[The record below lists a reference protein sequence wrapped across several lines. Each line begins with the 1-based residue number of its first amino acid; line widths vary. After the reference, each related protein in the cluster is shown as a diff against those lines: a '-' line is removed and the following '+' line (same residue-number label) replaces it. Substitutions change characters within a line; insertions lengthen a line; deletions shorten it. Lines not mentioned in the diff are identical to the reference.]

1 MRPKMSAALQ
11 TDFSG
16 WKLFATAVLVALN
29 GIFVAAEFA
38 LVKVRS
44 ARIDALANKGNK
56 KAGMVR
62 HILSDLNLYLSACQ
76 LGITLASLAL
86 GWLAEP
92 AIATLLVSA
101 AESAGLN
108 ISDGPAVHIV
118 SLILALSIVTILHI
132 TIGEQAPK
140 VFAIQKPEPMALFI
154 AYPLHVF
161 AVTFRPFI
169 WFINVI
175 SNRLLRIVGI
185 TAVNEHDQGHDID
198 ELRAVLRSATRSG
211 HISTGQRAFGENIL
225 GLMRL
230 EVRHIMLPRVDI
242 VFLSTEKTTE
252 ENLEIVKKSDHTRF
266 PLCGATLEDVRGV
279 VHGKDILTA
288 LLSKQTV
295 DLVELSRPL
304 ATIPDTQL
312 LSRLIL
318 EQQKAQQQCAI
329 VVDEHGTTVGMAF
342 LEDAL
347 EEIVGPLHDEFDK
360 KVPWVTTSKEG
371 MIEMAGSIPLPEA
384 EHLLGLELSNDTD
397 TVGGFVTD
405 TLGRLPET
413 GETLEFSPYLITVL
427 SMSKRRVA
435 RVRFEIQEP
444 SETEGK

>member
-1 MRPKMSAALQ
+1 ME

-38 LVKVRS
+38 LVKVRA
-44 ARIDALANKGNK
+44 ARIDALVNKGNK
-56 KAGMVR
+56 KAAMVKR
-62 HILSDLNLYLSACQ
+62 ILGDLNLYLSACQ

-101 AESAGLN
+101 AASAG
-108 ISDGPAVHIV
+108 IDIAGQAVHIV
-118 SLILALSIVTILHI
+118 ALILALSIVTILHI

-140 VFAIQKPEPMALFI
+140 VFAISKPEPMALFI
-154 AYPLHVF
+154 AYPLHFF
-161 AVTFRPFI
+161 AITFRPLI
-169 WFINVI
+169 WFINVV
-175 SNRLLRIVGI
+175 SNWLLRLVGI
-185 TAVNEHDQGHDID
+185 ADVNEHDQGHDVD

-211 HISTGQRAFGENIL
+211 HISSGQRAFGENIL

-242 VFLSTEKTTE
+242 VYLSTEKTTE

-413 GETLEFSPYLITVL
+413 GETLEFAPYLITVL

-435 RVRFEIQEP
+435 RVRFEVKDA
-444 SETEGK
+444 SDNGDT

>member
-1 MRPKMSAALQ
+1 MNAPLQ

-16 WKLFATAVLVALN
+16 WKLIATALLVAIN

-44 ARIDALANKGNK
+44 ARIDVMANRGSK
-56 KAGMVR
+56 KAQLVR
-62 HILSDLNLYLSACQ
+62 HMLADLSLYLSACQ
-76 LGITLASLAL
+76 LGVTLASLAL

-92 AIATLLVSA
+92 AIATLIVSLA
-101 AESAGLN
+101 DSAGIN
-108 ISDGPAVHIV
+108 ITNGPAVHII

-140 VFAIQKPEPMALFI
+140 VFALQKPESMALSI
-154 AYPLHVF
+154 AYPLHLF
-161 AVTFRPFI
+161 AITFRPFI
-169 WFINVI
+169 WVINVI
-175 SNRLLRIVGI
+175 SNSLLHLVGI
-185 TAVNEHDQGHDID
+185 SNVNGHEDEHDVD

-211 HISTGQRAFGENIL
+211 HISSDQRALGENIL

-242 VFLSTEKTTE
+242 VYLSTERTTE
-252 ENLEIVKKSDHTRF
+252 ENLEIVKNTDHTRF
-266 PLCGATLEDVRGV
+266 PLCVATLEDVQGV

-288 LLSKQTV
+288 LLSNDDI
-295 DLVELSRPL
+295 DLVKLSRPL
-304 ATIPDTQL
+304 ATIPNTQL
-312 LSRLIL
+312 LSTLIL
-318 EQQKAQQQCAI
+318 ELQKAQQQCAI

-347 EEIVGPLHDEFDK
+347 EEIVGPLYDEFDK
-360 KVPWVTTSKEG
+360 KMPRVTTMEEG
-371 MIEMAGSIPLPEA
+371 IIEMAGSVPLPEA
-384 EHLLGLELSNDTD
+384 EHLLDLELSNDTD

-413 GETLEFSPYLITVL
+413 GETLEFPPYLITVL

-435 RVRFEIQEP
+435 RVRFQAIDID
-444 SETEGK
+444 SEAK

>member
-1 MRPKMSAALQ
+1 MSAPLPS
-11 TDFSG
+11 DFSA
-16 WKLFATAVLVALN
+16 WKLVATAFLVALN

-38 LVKVRS
+38 LVKVRT
-44 ARIDALANKGNK
+44 ARIETLAKKGNK
-56 KAGMVR
+56 KAKLVK
-62 HILSDLNLYLSACQ
+62 HILGDLNLYLSACQ

-92 AIATLLVSA
+92 AIATLIVSA
-101 AESAGLN
+101 AESAGIN
-108 ISDGPAVHIV
+108 ITAGPAVHII

-140 VFAIQKPEPMALFI
+140 VFAIQKPEPMALAI
-154 AYPLHVF
+154 AYPLHAF
-161 AVTFRPFI
+161 AITFRPFI

-175 SNRLLRIVGI
+175 SNWLLRIVGI
-185 TAVNEHDQGHDID
+185 ADASEHDQGHDVD

-211 HISTGQRAFGENIL
+211 HISSGQRAFGENIL
-225 GLMRL
+225 GLMKL

-242 VFLSTEKTTE
+242 VYLSTEKTTE
-252 ENLEIVKKSDHTRF
+252 ANLEIVKTTDHTRF

-288 LLSKQTV
+288 LLGNQEI

-304 ATIPDTQL
+304 PTIPDTQL
-312 LSRLIL
+312 LSTLIL

-360 KVPWVTTSKEG
+360 KVPWVTNSKDG
-371 MIEMAGSIPLPEA
+371 IIEMAGSVPLPEA

-413 GETLEFSPYLITVL
+413 GETLEFPPYLITVL

-435 RVRFEIQEP
+435 RVRFAVSDE
-444 SETEGK
+444 SETDE

>member
-1 MRPKMSAALQ
+1 MRRTMSAALQ

-16 WKLFATAVLVALN
+16 WKLFATAMLVALN

-38 LVKVRS
+38 LVKVRV
-44 ARIDALANKGNK
+44 ARIDALANKGSK

-101 AESAGLN
+101 AASAG
-108 ISDGPAVHIV
+108 IDIAGPAVHIV
-118 SLILALSIVTILHI
+118 ALILALSIVTILHI

-140 VFAIQKPEPMALFI
+140 VFAIQKPEPMAMFI

-175 SNRLLRIVGI
+175 SNWLLRLVGI
-185 TAVNEHDQGHDID
+185 TDVNEHDQGHDVD

-211 HISTGQRAFGENIL
+211 HISKGQRAFGENIL

-230 EVRHIMLPRVDI
+230 EVRHIMLPRVD
-242 VFLSTEKTTE
+242 VVYLSTEKTTE

-266 PLCGATLEDVRGV
+266 PLCGETLEDVHGV

-288 LLSKQTV
+288 LLSKQEV

-371 MIEMAGSIPLPEA
+371 TIEMAGSIPLPEA

-435 RVRFEIQEP
+435 RVRFEIQERTA
-444 SETEGK
+444 EKEAE

>member
-1 MRPKMSAALQ
+1 MSAPLQ
-11 TDFSG
+11 TDFSA
-16 WKLFATAVLVALN
+16 WKLVATAILVALN
-29 GIFVAAEFA
+29 GVFVAAEFA
-38 LVKVRS
+38 LVKVRV
-44 ARIDALANKGNK
+44 ARIEALANKGSK
-56 KAGMVR
+56 KANLVR

-101 AESAGLN
+101 AEKIGFSVT
-108 ISDGPAVHIV
+108 DGPAVHIV

-140 VFAIQKPEPMALFI
+140 VFAIQKPEPMALSI
-154 AYPLHVF
+154 AYPLHAF
-161 AVTFRPFI
+161 AITFRPFI

-175 SNRLLRIVGI
+175 SNGLLRLVGI
-185 TAVNEHDQGHDID
+185 SAANEHDQGHDVD

-211 HISTGQRAFGENIL
+211 HISKGQRALGENIL

-242 VFLSTEKTTE
+242 VYLSTEKTTE
-252 ENLEIVKKSDHTRF
+252 ENLEIVNKTDHTRF
-266 PLCGATLEDVRGV
+266 PLCGANLEDVRGV

-288 LLSKQTV
+288 LLSNQEV
-295 DLVELSRPL
+295 DLLAMCRPL

-360 KVPWVTTSKEG
+360 KVPWVTTTKEG
-371 MIEMAGSIPLPEA
+371 IIEMAGSVPLPEA

-405 TLGRLPET
+405 NLGRLPET
-413 GETLEFSPYLITVL
+413 GDTLEFAPYLITVL

-435 RVRFEIQEP
+435 RVRFEVQHPKEA
-444 SETEGK
+444 EAN